1 MRNRGD
7 AWAYLPTMAICSIWH
22 ARARNDIIRPLWSY
36 HSREAGQGPGLW
48 GTKILALIQIT
59 ANFYKA
65 IPDFFTTIMVNSP
78 VESELS
84 SVTEREILAIS
95 KKYLAELLIL
105 GLFYGRNSVF
115 QRGANI
121 IVPREPEL

>member
-1 MRNRGD
+1 
-7 AWAYLPTMAICSIWH
+7 
-22 ARARNDIIRPLWSY
+22 
-36 HSREAGQGPGLW
+36 
-48 GTKILALIQIT
+48 
-59 ANFYKA
+59 
-65 IPDFFTTIMVNSP
+65 MVNSP

>member
-1 MRNRGD
+1 M
-7 AWAYLPTMAICSIWH
+7 
-22 ARARNDIIRPLWSY
+22 
-36 HSREAGQGPGLW
+36 
-48 GTKILALIQIT
+48 ALIQIT